1 MKILKRVI
9 TFIFWLLI
17 CQTPGLPGAAAVRQN
32 LDWYHALNRPP
43 FTPPDEIFGLAWGL
57 LYILFGTAAFLVFKN
72 LSEKTAQK
80 ALLPFWTQLAL
91 NACWTPLFFGLHW
104 PGTSL
109 LLLAVMLV
117 QGIWLARAFWRASRA
132 AGLLLLP
139 YGLWLAYAAYLNTG
153 FWLLNR

>member
-1 MKILKRVI
+1 MKTVNRTI

-17 CQTPGLPGAAAVRQN
+17 CQLPALPGTAAVRQN
-32 LDWYHALNRPP
+32 LDWYQTLSRPP

-57 LYILFGTAAFLVFKN
+57 LYILFGISAFLVFKN
-72 LSEKTAQK
+72 LSEKPAQQ
-80 ALLPFWTQLAL
+80 ALLPFWTQLTL
-91 NACWTPLFFGLHW
+91 NACWTMLFFGLHL

-109 LLLAVMLV
+109 LLLAAMLV

-139 YGLWLAYAAYLNTG
+139 YGLWLAYAAYLNAG